1 MKTMFQKKIIEKSTK
16 EIEREEK
23 ILIDRFDPKGVFDAS
38 LKLLNEISSKEINY
52 ATAHISCNCLTNANR
67 AFAMIIKHAEMTKD
81 PEKTMNNYLQE
92 ING

>member
-16 EIEREEK
+16 EIEREER